1 MNTRILTKIAICVAL
16 LSVSAYISIPL
27 PFTAAMLTA
36 LTVVVNLV
44 AFILTPKQA
53 FLTLAVYILLGAAG
67 MPVFVGGTAGFGK
80 LIGPTGGFILGF
92 LLSAPLISLLK
103 GKVPDFKRYMFIAV
117 FVGMPVIY
125 LCGSISMCLVQNLD
139 IFSTLVVAVFPFILG
154 DIVKAGIAAYLGVKL
169 NKVFASQEDN

>member
-154 DIVKAGIAAYLGVKL
+154 DIIKAGIAAYLGVKL
-169 NKVFASQEDN
+169 NKVFASQRG

>member
-1 MNTRILTKIAICVAL
+1 MNTRILTKLAICVAL
-16 LSVSAYISIPL
+16 LSISAYISIPL

-139 IFSTLVVAVFPFILG
+139 IISTLVVAVFPFILG

-169 NKVFASQEDN
+169 NKVFASQRG

>member
-169 NKVFASQEDN
+169 NKVFASQRG

>member
-1 MNTRILTKIAICVAL
+1 MNTRILTKLAICVAL
-16 LSVSAYISIPL
+16 LSISAYISIPL

-154 DIVKAGIAAYLGVKL
+154 DIIKAGIAAYLGVKL
-169 NKVFASQEDN
+169 NRVFASQRG

>member
-16 LSVSAYISIPL
+16 LSISAYISIPL

>member
-1 MNTRILTKIAICVAL
+1 MNTRILTKLAICVAL
-16 LSVSAYISIPL
+16 LSISAYISIPL

-53 FLTLAVYILLGAAG
+53 FLTLAVYILLGASG

-103 GKVPDFKRYMFIAV
+103 GKIPDFKRYMFIAV

-169 NKVFASQEDN
+169 NKVFASQRG

>member
-1 MNTRILTKIAICVAL
+1 MNTRVLTKIAICVAL

-53 FLTLAVYILLGAAG
+53 FLTLAVYILLGSAG
-67 MPVFVGGTAGFGK
+67 IPVFVGGTAGVGK
-80 LIGPTGGFILGF
+80 LVGPTGGFILGF

-125 LCGSISMCLVQNLD
+125 ICGSISMCLVQNLD

-154 DIVKAGIAAYLGVKL
+154 DIIKAGIAAYLGVKL
-169 NKVFASQEDN
+169 NKVFASQRG

>member
-1 MNTRILTKIAICVAL
+1 
-16 LSVSAYISIPL
+16 
-27 PFTAAMLTA
+27 
-36 LTVVVNLV
+36 
-44 AFILTPKQA
+44 
-53 FLTLAVYILLGAAG
+53 

-154 DIVKAGIAAYLGVKL
+154 DIVKSGIAAYLGVKL
-169 NKVFASQEDN
+169 NKVFASQRG

>member
-154 DIVKAGIAAYLGVKL
+154 DIIKAGIAAYLGVKL
-169 NKVFASQEDN
+169 NRVFASQRG

>member
-1 MNTRILTKIAICVAL
+1 MNTRILTKLAICVAL
-16 LSVSAYISIPL
+16 LSISAYISIPL

-154 DIVKAGIAAYLGVKL
+154 DIIKAGIAAYLGVKL
-169 NKVFASQEDN
+169 NKVFASQRG

>member
-1 MNTRILTKIAICVAL
+1 MNTRVLTKIAICVAL

-139 IFSTLVVAVFPFILG
+139 IFSTLVVAVFPFIIG
-154 DIVKAGIAAYLGVKL
+154 DIVKSGIAAYLGVKL
-169 NKVFASQEDN
+169 NKVFASQRG

>member
-1 MNTRILTKIAICVAL
+1 MNTRILTKLAICVAL

-103 GKVPDFKRYMFIAV
+103 GKVPNFKRYMFIAV

-169 NKVFASQEDN
+169 NKVFASQRG

>member
-1 MNTRILTKIAICVAL
+1 MNTRILTKLAICVAL
-16 LSVSAYISIPL
+16 LSISAYISIPL

-103 GKVPDFKRYMFIAV
+103 GKIPDFKRYMFIAV

-169 NKVFASQEDN
+169 NKVFASQRG

>member
-1 MNTRILTKIAICVAL
+1 MNTRILTKLAICVAL
-16 LSVSAYISIPL
+16 LSISAYISIPL

-169 NKVFASQEDN
+169 NKVFASQRG